1 MAYSRTAM
9 ASRIHED
16 HEAFQ
21 APTLPTGKAKPQAQM
36 TFEGHEEWVH
46 GVAIIPRTHLVV
58 TASSDKTL
66 RLWDLVK
73 GQQVGKPLLGHDE
86 GVWTVAAS
94 PNGRW
99 IVSGGIDGSI
109 LVWEVVTRKRVS
121 VSFKGHKMGV
131 SSVVFAPDSKT
142 FASTSDD
149 KTVCVWLRTTGEI
162 VLGPLQV
169 GSNGWSVSYSFDG
182 SRLAA
187 GTGEHIIIWNTSN
200 GKELLKIEQ
209 QAVGVAFT
217 PDGLR
222 LVSGCIHHIRISD
235 AVTGDIIKQFEAHTE
250 LIQSLAITPD
260 GTKVASTSID
270 STTRFFDL
278 TTFEPIGQPLEH
290 PDAVY
295 CVAFSEDG
303 QLVATGCDDALLR
316 VWTVPESDS
325 DKESKQDN
333 RRRPRPSIPIEI
345 IPRLESRS
353 VRTGIPRGFFDD
365 VERTYPPRRSANGGS
380 PHAIRHSRIKDLV
393 NRLPFR
399 RQLQQAQNEE
409 GRSRHWNGFSQFL
422 RQRLSFRRPR
432 QESQEVEVA
441 AGRKFTR
448 LAVVKLP
455 EYKKVNDTRHVPRVQ
470 PGVSQNTIVND
481 PLPESSDIDSL
492 PDVHWLKAFL
502 CYYSCWSHGRLR
514 MPPRWRLERVDLH
527 RRDHTTSRAGAHVV
541 H

>member
-1 MAYSRTAM
+1 MAYSPTAM

-21 APTLPTGKAKPQAQM
+21 APTLPTRKAKPQAQM

-109 LVWEVVTRKRVS
+109 LVWEVVMRKRVS

-325 DKESKQDN
+325 DKESKQV
-333 RRRPRPSIPIEI
+333 PLS
-345 IPRLESRS
+345 S
-353 VRTGIPRGFFDD
+353 T
-365 VERTYPPRRSANGGS
+365 
-380 PHAIRHSRIKDLV
+380 RIL
-393 NRLPFR
+393 
-399 RQLQQAQNEE
+399 
-409 GRSRHWNGFSQFL
+409 
-422 RQRLSFRRPR
+422 
-432 QESQEVEVA
+432 
-441 AGRKFTR
+441 
-448 LAVVKLP
+448 
-455 EYKKVNDTRHVPRVQ
+455 
-470 PGVSQNTIVND
+470 I
-481 PLPESSDIDSL
+481 
-492 PDVHWLKAFL
+492 
-502 CYYSCWSHGRLR
+502 
-514 MPPRWRLERVDLH
+514 
-527 RRDHTTSRAGAHVV
+527 HTDY
-541 H
+541 

>member
-1 MAYSRTAM
+1 MQYTAWLFPKMVSLSR
-9 ASRIHED
+9 
-16 HEAFQ
+16 
-21 APTLPTGKAKPQAQM
+21 
-36 TFEGHEEWVH
+36 
-46 GVAIIPRTHLVV
+46 LVV
-58 TASSDKTL
+58 TTL
-66 RLWDLVK
+66 FFAY
-73 GQQVGKPLLGHDE
+73 GQFLKVIQIR
-86 GVWTVAAS
+86 S
-94 PNGRW
+94 PNRFLYPPRA
-99 IVSGGIDGSI
+99 SLYTLTID
-109 LVWEVVTRKRVS
+109 
-121 VSFKGHKMGV
+121 
-131 SSVVFAPDSKT
+131 
-142 FASTSDD
+142 
-149 KTVCVWLRTTGEI
+149 
-162 VLGPLQV
+162 
-169 GSNGWSVSYSFDG
+169 
-182 SRLAA
+182 
-187 GTGEHIIIWNTSN
+187 
-200 GKELLKIEQ
+200 
-209 QAVGVAFT
+209 
-217 PDGLR
+217 
-222 LVSGCIHHIRISD
+222 
-235 AVTGDIIKQFEAHTE
+235 DI
-250 LIQSLAITPD
+250 
-260 GTKVASTSID
+260 
-270 STTRFFDL
+270 
-278 TTFEPIGQPLEH
+278 
-290 PDAVY
+290 
-295 CVAFSEDG
+295 
-303 QLVATGCDDALLR
+303 
-316 VWTVPESDS
+316 
-325 DKESKQDN
+325 QDN

-422 RQRLSFRRPR
+422 RQRLSFRRPS

-455 EYKKVNDTRHVPRVQ
+455 EYKKVNDTRHVPREQ

-527 RRDHTTSRAGAHVV
+527 RQDHTTSRAGAHVV